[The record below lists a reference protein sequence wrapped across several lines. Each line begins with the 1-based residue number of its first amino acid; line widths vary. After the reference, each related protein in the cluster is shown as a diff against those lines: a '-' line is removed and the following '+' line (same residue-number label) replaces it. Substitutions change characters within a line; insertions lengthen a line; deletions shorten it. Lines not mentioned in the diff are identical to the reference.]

1 MSDAELDPAA
11 TARLLRR
18 RAETGTIEL
27 RVSGSS
33 MSEVIESG
41 STVVVEAAPVPRP
54 GEIWVFT
61 DDEGVI
67 VVHRVRHVDEFH
79 VIGRG
84 TGNHVDDG
92 PVPIENA
99 VGRVRALTRPDGS
112 PKRFGIID
120 RRAAQVSFKIRQM
133 AVRVRRGRR

>member
-1 MSDAELDPAA
+1 MPDAEQDPAA

-27 RVSGSS
+27 SVSGSS
-33 MSEVIESG
+33 MSGVIESG

-61 DDEGVI
+61 NDEGVI

-84 TGNHVDDG
+84 TGNRVDDG

-99 VGRVRALTRPDGS
+99 VGRVRRLTRPDGS
-112 PKRFGIID
+112 HKQFGMID
-120 RRAAQVSFKIRQM
+120 RQVARAVFKMRQIARGIRH
-133 AVRVRRGRR
+133 GPP